1 MKMDLT
7 KIKNSFMNAVIPDL
21 TRLGF
26 SRFRKSCYFI
36 KPHSDFDQVLR
47 LVFFK
52 GKGSICM
59 TVYIGVRVNKF
70 TEIRELFGDIYNP
83 EIKKAMGISHRVR
96 AMFETNG
103 IRLTENESRGTYFI
117 QSETELPS
125 VIQIILEIIE
135 QYGIDYLRKYS
146 DFGQIFQLIWGTDEK
161 SGPLTVD
168 DFFLLSLLNAQ
179 INSGREYTMINEKI
193 AFRAKNEIKNFDQIE
208 FEFLKIEMEKLQLN
222 KIDTPREDQPLFET
236 NIGLS

>member
-1 MKMDLT
+1 MDLT
-7 KIKNSFMNAVIPDL
+7 KIKNSFMDAVISDL
-21 TRLGF
+21 KRLGF
-26 SRFRKSCYFI
+26 SRFRKSRYFI

-52 GKGSICM
+52 VKGSICT
-59 TVYIGVRVNKF
+59 TVYIGVRVNKL
-70 TEIRELFGDIYNP
+70 TEIRELFDDIYNP
-83 EIKKAMGISHRVR
+83 EIKKAMGTSHRIR

-103 IRLTENESRGTYFI
+103 IRLTGNKSRSTYCI
-117 QSETELPS
+117 QSEAELPS

-161 SGPLTVD
+161 SGPLTAN

-179 INSGREYTMINEKI
+179 INSGREYVMINEKI
-193 AFRAKNEIKNFDQIE
+193 VFRAKNEIKNFDQLD
-208 FEFLKIEMEKLQLN
+208 FEFLKTELDKLQLN
-222 KIDTPREDQPLFET
+222 RKIDTPREDQPLFET
-236 NIGLS
+236 NIGLN